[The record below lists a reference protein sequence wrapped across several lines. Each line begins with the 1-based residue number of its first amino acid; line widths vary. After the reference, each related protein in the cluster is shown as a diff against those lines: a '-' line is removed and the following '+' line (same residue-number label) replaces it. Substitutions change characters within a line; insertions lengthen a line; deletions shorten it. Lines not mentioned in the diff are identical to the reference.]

1 MVHKKSLLTKYL
13 SGTESS
19 DCRSPRHDGKN
30 WFIPE
35 TSLSGPSEPE
45 NRNTLNVN
53 PGTSNQKE
61 EEKST
66 SGDEKFPED
75 NLDDISVTVPDTTP
89 SSGEKF
95 PEDKSGTKSTSEGTI
110 PYLGTEV
117 HPIEAFS
124 SGSPPSD
131 GHTTQVISGGT
142 TEVISVTDSSTTTD
156 EEYTYVPVTLTPVK
170 KMHQHFLTKM
180 ELGTLQICH
189 QQYLGP
195 QKPHQTR
202 CQVMGVN
209 PVQIFQNL
217 NWTTFWIKIW
227 KPSNPTTILHKI
239 CTRAEKDNIL
249 IQC

>member
-1 MVHKKSLLTKYL
+1 MSTLELQTSKKK
-13 SGTESS
+13 
-19 DCRSPRHDGKN
+19 KN
-30 WFIPE
+30 QH
-35 TSLSGPSEPE
+35 LG
-45 NRNTLNVN
+45 
-53 PGTSNQKE
+53 G
-61 EEKST
+61 
-66 SGDEKFPED
+66 EKFPED

-89 SSGEKF
+89 SSGEKL

-110 PYLGTEV
+110 PYLGTKV
-117 HPIEAFS
+117 HPIESFS

-156 EEYTYVPVTLTPVK
+156 EEYTYVPVTSTPVK

-195 QKPHQTR
+195 QKPHQTT
-202 CQVMGVN
+202 CQVMGVI

-217 NWTTFWIKIW
+217 NWTTFLDKNLEAIKSHNHSSQNIY
-227 KPSNPTTILHKI
+227 KNRKRQFFDSMLKGKDYLHYLLHYL
-239 CTRAEKDNIL
+239 T
-249 IQC
+249 Q

>member
-1 MVHKKSLLTKYL
+1 M
-13 SGTESS
+13 
-19 DCRSPRHDGKN
+19 
-30 WFIPE
+30 
-35 TSLSGPSEPE
+35 
-45 NRNTLNVN
+45 
-53 PGTSNQKE
+53 
-61 EEKST
+61 
-66 SGDEKFPED
+66 
-75 NLDDISVTVPDTTP
+75 PDTTP

-95 PEDKSGTKSTSEGTI
+95 PEHKSGTKSTSEGTI
-110 PYLGTEV
+110 PYLGIEV

-131 GHTTQVISGGT
+131 GHTTQMISGGT

-156 EEYTYVPVTLTPVK
+156 EEYTYVPVTSTPVK
-170 KMHQHFLTKM
+170 KNAPAFLDKN
-180 ELGTLQICH
+180 GTGDSSNLPSTIF
-189 QQYLGP
+189 GS

-227 KPSNPTTILHKI
+227 KQSNPTTILHKI
-239 CTRAEKDNIL
+239 CTRAEKDNFL